1 MGWVGKKHCH
11 LCIAMGMIRSE
22 SAAGRRVAVFG
33 GLMGG
38 AAAASDAVDLF
49 SSNDFNPDDTE

>member
-1 MGWVGKKHCH
+1 
-11 LCIAMGMIRSE
+11 MGMIRSE

>member
-1 MGWVGKKHCH
+1 
-11 LCIAMGMIRSE
+11 
-22 SAAGRRVAVFG
+22 
-33 GLMGG
+33 MGG